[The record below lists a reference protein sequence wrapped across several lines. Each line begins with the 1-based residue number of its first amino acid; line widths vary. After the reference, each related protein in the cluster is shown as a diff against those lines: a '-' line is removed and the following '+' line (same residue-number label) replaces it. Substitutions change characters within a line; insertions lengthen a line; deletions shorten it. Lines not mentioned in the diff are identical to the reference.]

1 VRAGLAASPVAFL
14 AALLLA
20 ACSSLPLDLMPPEA
34 TLVDVRYVGGT
45 IYEQRFEFDL
55 RFLNPNRRALDVE
68 GVSFTVD
75 LNGRQFARGVSD
87 HAFVV
92 AGLGEHVATVSGVT
106 TLTQL
111 IGQIANPG
119 AVIGVH
125 YAIDGRIILGGY
137 GTLPFASRG
146 QVGVRG
152 GSADAERG
160 SF

>member
-1 VRAGLAASPVAFL
+1 MRIGLRPLPVAFL

-20 ACSSLPLDLMPPEA
+20 ACASIPLDLSPPEA

-55 RFLNPNRRALDVE
+55 RFMNPNRRALDVE
-68 GVSFTVD
+68 GLSFTVD

-87 HAFVV
+87 RVFVV
-92 AGLGEHVATVSGVT
+92 PGLGEHVATVSAVT

-111 IGQIANPG
+111 IGQLANPG
-119 AVIGVH
+119 AVVGVS
-125 YAIDGRIILGGY
+125 YAIDGRIVLGGF
-137 GTLPFASRG
+137 GSLPFSSKG

-152 GSADAERG
+152 GRDDAERG